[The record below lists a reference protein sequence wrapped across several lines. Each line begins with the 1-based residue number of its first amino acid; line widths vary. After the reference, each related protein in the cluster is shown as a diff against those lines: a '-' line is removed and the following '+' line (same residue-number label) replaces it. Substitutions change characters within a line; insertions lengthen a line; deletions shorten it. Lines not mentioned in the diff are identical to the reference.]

1 MAGTSPEIG
10 LRLTLAPKSGRA
22 EALSAHPRLLSAVL
36 ASIDID
42 LLGSTMPCEI
52 FKAVAIRAC

>member
-36 ASIDID
+36 ASRYCSFRVYDA
-42 LLGSTMPCEI
+42 L
-52 FKAVAIRAC
+52 